1 MIVNKTQFPV
11 GASFQSVNSLQ
22 NRFEQ
27 LQIQLATGKKYQTLS
42 SFGNDRSFDLT
53 MRNRLQKLEGYQA
66 NIQPVQ
72 LRLDFY
78 DQILTRLDSL
88 EAEARS
94 NASPGGYGT
103 DGVNLASAPNQAKS
117 QMAELVSLLN
127 SEVNGRYLFG
137 GSASDA
143 RPVASLDAIL
153 DGEGGQDGFRT
164 IAGERKLA
172 DAGADGLGR
181 LTIDQTG
188 TAVTLDEDGVH
199 PFGFKL
205 STLSSDSGG
214 ITLTSPAGSPA
225 SLGVEFTGAIVAGEN
240 TRVGLTLPDGESL
253 TLTLTAVEGTPEN
266 PGEYA
271 IGATDADTAA
281 SFAAALEASLEEAG
295 EGQLASASVLAA
307 ADNFFNG
314 TGEDVMRIDGPPF
327 ESATALQV
335 ADPADTVIW
344 YTGADAG
351 SAVRQSVTARIDDGV
366 AVEYGVQANEGGFTA
381 LMRSL
386 AAMASENFPSNDE
399 SSETRFDYI
408 AHKQQGR
415 LAESNNGDAGSIEI
429 ITLEMGLA
437 LQRVGQTKQRQTEYK
452 SQLEGLLASIESAPI
467 EQVAMEITAIQTR
480 LQASYQ
486 TMSIVSQMS
495 LVNFIR

>member
-1 MIVNKTQFPV
+1 MIVNKTQFPM
-11 GASFQSVNSLQ
+11 GASFQSVSNLHNQ
-22 NRFEQ
+22 FEQ
-27 LQIQLATGKKYQTLS
+27 LQLQLATGKKFQTLS
-42 SFGNDRSFDLT
+42 EFGNDRSFDLT
-53 MRNRLQKLEGYQA
+53 VRSRLQRLEGYQA

-137 GSASDA
+137 GSATDA
-143 RPVASLDAIL
+143 QPVESLDAIL
-153 DGEGGQDGFRT
+153 DGEGGRDGFRT
-164 IAGERKLA
+164 IAGERQLA

-181 LTIDQTG
+181 LVIDQTG
-188 TAVTLDEDGVH
+188 TSVALDEDGVH

-225 SLGVEFTGAIVAGEN
+225 SLGVEFTGPVNAGEH
-240 TRVGLTLPDGESL
+240 TRIGLTLPDGESL
-253 TLTLTAVEGTPEN
+253 TLTLKAVEGTPEN
-266 PGEYA
+266 PGEYT

-281 SFAAALEASLEEAG
+281 NFVAALETALGLAG
-295 EGQLASASVLAA
+295 STQLASASVLAA
-307 ADNFFNG
+307 ADHFFNG
-314 TGEDVMRIDGPPF
+314 TGETAMRVDGPPF
-327 ESATALQV
+327 ESATALKV

-351 SAVRQSVTARIDDGV
+351 SGVRQSVTARIDDGV
-366 AVEYGVQANEGGFTA
+366 AVEYGVQANESGFTS

-386 AAMASENFPSNDE
+386 AAMASENFPSGDDT
-399 SSETRFDYI
+399 SEKRFDYI

-415 LAESNNGDAGSIEI
+415 LAESNNGTAGSIEI
-429 ITLEMGLA
+429 IMLEMGLA
-437 LQRVGQTKQRQTEYK
+437 LQRVGQTEERQTEYK
-452 SQLEGLLASIESAPI
+452 SQLDGLLATIESAPI

-486 TMSIVSQMS
+486 TMSMISQMS